1 MIHDQ
6 IIAAL
11 EHPDRISH
19 IDEESLREVIK
30 NFPYFKEAQLM
41 LTKLMHEK
49 KHLHFHRQLKLAALY
64 SNDRKLLYE
73 LIYQQQLISAIDQ
86 FSHEESVQKAEKD
99 VKDQYSS
106 PKEPE
111 TGSYRTPPTE
121 ENATSTD
128 HSVSQEAENKEEEV
142 TQFAQPIPI
151 TQLSFTTS
159 ENPSEQEDFE
169 VAQEAE
175 ATTERPEETQD
186 LGQLEKE
193 ILSHAFSLETS
204 YEQLPAE
211 ISSQD
216 EKPAKSSSQP
226 ISTATHQEALQAKSL
241 NDWLHTQTQQRAEKK
256 SQEKAQTQ
264 KLIDEF
270 IQNDPQIP
278 RSDQMA
284 FDNPVD
290 AARMSIVD
298 NEEFVTETLA
308 KIYANQGNTGKA
320 ISVYKKLMLKYPEK
334 KTYFAGL
341 IQKLKN

>member
-11 EHPDRISH
+11 EHPDRISQ
-19 IDEESLREVIK
+19 IDEELLRDVIK

-64 SNDRKLLYE
+64 ANDRKLLYE

-86 FSHEESVQKAEKD
+86 FSHEESTQKAEKD
-99 VKDQYSS
+99 AKVDVSS

-111 TGSYRTPPTE
+111 VGSYRNQSTE
-121 ENATSTD
+121 ENAPSS
-128 HSVSQEAENKEEEV
+128 HHLVSQKAETSEEET

-151 TQLSFTTS
+151 TQLSFTSS
-159 ENPSEQEDFE
+159 ESTTDEQDFE
-169 VAQEAE
+169 VTREENTVDSQ
-175 ATTERPEETQD
+175 EETQD
-186 LGQLEKE
+186 LGHLEKE

-211 ISSQD
+211 ISNED
-216 EKPAKSSSQP
+216 EKTENSSSKT
-226 ISTATHQEALQAKSL
+226 ISPTHQQEVLQAKSL

-256 SQEKAQTQ
+256 SKEKAQTQ

-278 RSDQMA
+278 RSDQMG

-308 KIYANQGNTGKA
+308 KIYAHQGNTGKA